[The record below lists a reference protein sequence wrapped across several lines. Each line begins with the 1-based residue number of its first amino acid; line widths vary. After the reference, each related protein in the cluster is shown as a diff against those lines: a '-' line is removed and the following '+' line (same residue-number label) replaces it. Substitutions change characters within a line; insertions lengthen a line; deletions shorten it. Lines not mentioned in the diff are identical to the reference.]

1 MIIQAE
7 VHCNNGHISKHNY
20 DTDRDF
26 GRSGLA
32 NLIERID
39 KGEFRHLE
47 FYQIVLLSSQEVRE
61 TIKCF

>member
-7 VHCNNGHISKHNY
+7 VHYNNGHISKHNY
-20 DTDRDF
+20 NTARDF

-39 KGEFRHLE
+39 KGEFRYWE
-47 FYQIVLLSSQEVRE
+47 FAEIIPLSSQKVRE
-61 TIKCF
+61 MIK

>member
-20 DTDRDF
+20 DTARDF

-39 KGEFRHLE
+39 RG
-47 FYQIVLLSSQEVRE
+47 EVRHWEFSE
-61 TIKCF
+61 TIPLPSQKVREMIKCF